1 MAYLSRAK
9 LKFEAFCYFIT
20 YTNIQYVYLNI
31 YFIFIAEIH
40 MQTFRRH
47 RQLWKGV

>member
-20 YTNIQYVYLNI
+20 YTTTGVIFVVLTSYLMFG
-31 YFIFIAEIH
+31 YH
-40 MQTFRRH
+40 MCF
-47 RQLWKGV
+47 

>member
-20 YTNIQYVYLNI
+20 YTTGHV
-31 YFIFIAEIH
+31 
-40 MQTFRRH
+40 
-47 RQLWKGV
+47 GVAALAF

>member
-20 YTNIQYVYLNI
+20 YTIDHPINSIELK
-31 YFIFIAEIH
+31 FG
-40 MQTFRRH
+40 T
-47 RQLWKGV
+47 RQN

>member
-20 YTNIQYVYLNI
+20 YTNVDAYCLSVYHILL
-31 YFIFIAEIH
+31 
-40 MQTFRRH
+40 T
-47 RQLWKGV
+47 